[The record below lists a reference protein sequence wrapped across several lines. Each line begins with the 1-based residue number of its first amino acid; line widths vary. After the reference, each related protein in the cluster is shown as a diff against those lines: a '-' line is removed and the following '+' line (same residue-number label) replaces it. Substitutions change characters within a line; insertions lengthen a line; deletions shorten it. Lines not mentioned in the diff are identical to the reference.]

1 MNRERIDQAIDNVS
15 VAIDILQ
22 ATTDYYR
29 EMESSTAN
37 DLIKLN
43 DIVHLAL
50 RDSVNEIIQVLKDI
64 RKD

>member
-1 MNRERIDQAIDNVS
+1 MNRERIDKAIDNVS

>member
-1 MNRERIDQAIDNVS
+1 MNRERIDKAIDNVS
-15 VAIDILQ
+15 VVIDILQ

-29 EMESSTAN
+29 EMESSTAD

-50 RDSVNEIIQVLKDI
+50 RDSVNEIIQALKDI
-64 RKD
+64 SKD